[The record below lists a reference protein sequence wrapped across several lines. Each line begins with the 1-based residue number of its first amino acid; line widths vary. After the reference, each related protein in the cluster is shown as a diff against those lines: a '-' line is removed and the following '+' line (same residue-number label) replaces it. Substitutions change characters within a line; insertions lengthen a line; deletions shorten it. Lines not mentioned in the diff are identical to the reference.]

1 MLDKPIDSNWFAV
14 SPNRLLDN
22 SKPHFSSGVIS
33 QTEKRLC
40 ERIPSS
46 IPIQS
51 KPRNLKNQEADIER
65 KASHREPQER

>member
-14 SPNRLLDN
+14 SHNRLLYN
-22 SKPHFSSGVIS
+22 SKPHFSSGAMP

-40 ERIPSS
+40 ERRSSS

-51 KPRNLKNQEADIER
+51 KPRNLKSQEAKIER
-65 KASHREPQER
+65 KASHREQQER